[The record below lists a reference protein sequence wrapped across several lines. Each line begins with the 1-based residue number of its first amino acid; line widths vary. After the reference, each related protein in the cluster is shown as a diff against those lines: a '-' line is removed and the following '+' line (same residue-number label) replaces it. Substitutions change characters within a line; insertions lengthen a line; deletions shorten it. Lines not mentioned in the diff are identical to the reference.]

1 MFIYVHGNST
11 TLSALEQIQTYR
23 ETIRQKTVI
32 PRTSPETSNYSEL
45 CRNDPRKRVSNT
57 PKASAR
63 SLYRKPGSQTNK
75 TFINHTENQV
85 RINSVNQQTKS
96 NMTPRQ
102 VSCNMQIS
110 KLLSFMN
117 ISSDTSQEHF
127 NIQPRTRR
135 HTRHKIS
142 KVNPVSLGSEKQSAH
157 RTPSASPHLL
167 PPQGPEDHLQAHQY
181 QPKIWYIH
189 IDLVNHEYSYPS
201 KTNPINYGT
210 YQETE
215 PNYNNS
221 TITIQRLPPEINSL
235 SRNIPT

>member
-102 VSCNMQIS
+102 VSCNTQIS
-110 KLLSFMN
+110 KIVFFHEHLERHLSR
-117 ISSDTSQEHF
+117 IIQYPTSNE
-127 NIQPRTRR
+127 TS
-135 HTRHKIS
+135 HKTQD
-142 KVNPVSLGSEKQSAH
+142 LESEPTTQVQNANQLTEQQV
-157 RTPSASPHLL
+157 RLHLFL
-167 PPQGPEDHLQAHQY
+167 PQGPENHLQAQKY
-181 QPKIWYIH
+181 QPKI
-189 IDLVNHEYSYPS
+189 
-201 KTNPINYGT
+201 
-210 YQETE
+210 
-215 PNYNNS
+215 
-221 TITIQRLPPEINSL
+221 
-235 SRNIPT
+235 

>member
-1 MFIYVHGNST
+1 MPGCILSRIPINEYFIHRFITRNNPRNQIIYFRRNARIMFIYGHGNLT

-102 VSCNMQIS
+102 VSCNTQIS
-110 KLLSFMN
+110 
-117 ISSDTSQEHF
+117 
-127 NIQPRTRR
+127 
-135 HTRHKIS
+135 
-142 KVNPVSLGSEKQSAH
+142 
-157 RTPSASPHLL
+157 
-167 PPQGPEDHLQAHQY
+167 
-181 QPKIWYIH
+181 
-189 IDLVNHEYSYPS
+189 
-201 KTNPINYGT
+201 T
-210 YQETE
+210 YQ
-215 PNYNNS
+215 
-221 TITIQRLPPEINSL
+221 R
-235 SRNIPT
+235 

>member
-1 MFIYVHGNST
+1 MPVYYQEPHQRIFHSPVHNSKQSKKSNNLLPQKRIMFIYVHGNST

-102 VSCNMQIS
+102 VSCNTQIS
-110 KLLSFMN
+110 
-117 ISSDTSQEHF
+117 
-127 NIQPRTRR
+127 
-135 HTRHKIS
+135 
-142 KVNPVSLGSEKQSAH
+142 
-157 RTPSASPHLL
+157 
-167 PPQGPEDHLQAHQY
+167 
-181 QPKIWYIH
+181 
-189 IDLVNHEYSYPS
+189 
-201 KTNPINYGT
+201 T
-210 YQETE
+210 YQ
-215 PNYNNS
+215 
-221 TITIQRLPPEINSL
+221 R
-235 SRNIPT
+235 